1 MEKFVCIHGHFYQPP
16 RENPWLEA
24 IEVQDSAY
32 PYHDWN
38 ERITA
43 ECYGPNGTARIFAP
57 DGRIVDITNN
67 YSKMSFNFGPTL
79 LDWMQKE
86 RPRPYESIIEADRLS
101 IEHFGGHGSAMAQVY
116 NHMILP
122 LGNSADKYTQIR
134 WGIRDFETRFGRKPE
149 GMWLAETAVDLESL
163 DLMAEQGLKFTVLAP
178 NQASR
183 VRHLQSDDWQDV
195 SESKIDPTTAYKI
208 VLPSG
213 REMALFFYDG
223 PISRAIAFERLLV
236 KGEILADRLMGA
248 FSEDRQR
255 PQLVNIATD
264 GESYGHHH
272 RYGDMALAYAMKA
285 LEENP
290 SVQLTNYSKFLAENP
305 PEHQVEIY
313 ENSSWSCVHGVE
325 RWRSDCGC
333 NSGGHPSW
341 TQGWRAPLR
350 EALDWL
356 RDAVA
361 GPFEKTAGK
370 LLKEPSAARN
380 DYIDIIL
387 DRSED
392 SVHEFLSRHAKSDLN
407 HENRVNFFK
416 LMELQRHAMLMYTS
430 CGWFFDELSG
440 IETVQVIQYAGRVV
454 QLATE
459 LFDDS
464 FRGPFLDLL
473 ERAESNLPEHADGK
487 NIYLKWVEPTVL
499 DLGKVAAHYA
509 ISSIFEEFGEE
520 TSINAYSATRQH
532 FNMSQAGR
540 AKLAVGEVEVTSEI
554 TGESDRFC
562 FGVVHLGDHNISC
575 GIEQCIQGPAF
586 DQLVEEIISPFSAAD
601 FAETIRILDK
611 NFGDS
616 PFSLTSLFRD
626 EQRKVLNLILQPTL
640 EEAHAAY
647 SALYEHHALLM
658 RFLHRSGTPQ
668 PKELVTM
675 TNIVLN
681 TRLRAALENDRLDIQ
696 NIELLLEEAR
706 LAGVQPDA
714 PTLAYVL
721 GHTMESLADALL
733 EEHENVETAE
743 KLENAATALRVLP
756 FEVNTWRIQNTFF
769 TILKEHYSGMLEKAG
784 RGDEEAQEW
793 VRLLSSVAEKLL
805 IRVPE

>member
-79 LDWMQKE
+79 LDWMQKD
-86 RPRPYESIIEADRLS
+86 RPRPYEAIIEADRLS

-163 DLMAEQGLKFTVLAP
+163 DLMAEQGLKFTILAP

-183 VRHLQSDDWQDV
+183 VRYLQSDEWQDV
-195 SESKIDPTTAYKI
+195 SGSQIDPTTAYKI

-290 SVQLTNYSKFLAENP
+290 SVQLINYSKFLAENP

-341 TQGWRAPLR
+341 NQGWRAPLR

-370 LLKEPSAARN
+370 LLKDPSAARN

-407 HENRVNFFK
+407 HENRVNLFK

-487 NIYLKWVEPTVL
+487 NIYLKWVEPTIL

-509 ISSIFEEFGEE
+509 ISSIFEEFGEQ

-554 TGESDRFC
+554 TAESDKFC

-575 GIEQCIQGPAF
+575 GIEQCIKGPAF
-586 DQLVEEIISPFSAAD
+586 DQLVEEIIHPFSAAD

-626 EQRKVLNLILQPTL
+626 EQRKVLNLILQPSL
-640 EEAHAAY
+640 DEANAAY
-647 SALYEHHALLM
+647 SALYEHNALLM
-658 RFLHRSGTPQ
+658 RFLKGSGTPQ
-668 PKELVTM
+668 PKELVMM
-675 TNIVLN
+675 TDIVLN
-681 TRLRAALENDRLDIQ
+681 TRLRTALENERLDIQ

-721 GHTMESLADALL
+721 GKTMESLADALL
-733 EEHENVETAE
+733 EMPDNLETAE
-743 KLENAATALRVLP
+743 RLENAATALGVLP
-756 FEVNTWRIQNTFF
+756 FEVNTWKIQNICF
-769 TILKEHYSGMLEKAG
+769 TILKEYYPGMLEKAEKG
-784 RGDEEAQEW
+784 NEEAQEW
-793 VRLLSSVAEKLL
+793 VRLLDSVAEKLL